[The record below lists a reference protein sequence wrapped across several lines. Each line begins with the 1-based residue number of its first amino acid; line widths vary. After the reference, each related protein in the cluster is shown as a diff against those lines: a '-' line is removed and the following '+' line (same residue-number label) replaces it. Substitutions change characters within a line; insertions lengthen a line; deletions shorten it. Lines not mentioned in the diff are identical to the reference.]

1 MKRRKIG
8 KSRSKRIYG
17 FNSTKSEQHFR
28 VESSLEFD
36 ACYHLEFHANISL
49 FQAQPLGYEYKS
61 FGKTAK
67 YTPDFKAIDS
77 HSGQESRLE
86 VKSDK
91 EAESRKFQE
100 IFEHKKA
107 AAEELNTP
115 LDLLTESEIRKEPL
129 LGNLKIL
136 YKYRT
141 KSPMDHRHFDIID
154 LIGAQGPIQIKV
166 LPQMIGLEKKHCYPL
181 IYDLLARGVLI
192 PTSPLEETALNSLS
206 FVRVQ
211 S

>member
-36 ACYHLEFHANISL
+36 ACYHLEFHASISL
-49 FQAQPLGYEYKS
+49 FQAQPLGYKYQS

-67 YTPDFKAIDS
+67 YTPDFKTIDS

-91 EAESRKFQE
+91 EAGSRKFQE

-115 LDLLTESEIRKEPL
+115 LDLFTESDIRKEPL
-129 LGNLKIL
+129 LGNLKLL

-141 KSPMDHRHFDIID
+141 NSPLGNQHYDLID
-154 LIGAQGPIQIKV
+154 LISTQGPTQIKV
-166 LPQMIGLEKKHCYPL
+166 LPEMIGLEKKYCYPL
-181 IYDLLARGVLI
+181 VYDLLARGVLI
-192 PTSPLEETALNSLS
+192 PTSPLEETALSSLS
-206 FVRVQ
+206 FISVQ
-211 S
+211 T